1 MSLIDQNKITVRH
14 YVDEGSNG
22 RTIAAIAKLS
32 QQTI

>member
-1 MSLIDQNKITVRH
+1 MSIVEQNKTNVRR

-22 RTIAAIAKLS
+22 RTIAAIAELS